1 MSKFEKSMDQ
11 ILDVTPKVIESTPVA
26 SVPAVVSEKPIS
38 DDIQKDYE
46 QSRENLQ
53 KIIAKGQLAIDDIL
67 AIARDTE
74 HPRAFEVAATML
86 KNVVDANKELLAIQ
100 KQLRDLRGE
109 NKKAEVSVD
118 KAIFVGTTADLLKMV
133 RSKDD

>member
-1 MSKFEKSMDQ
+1 
-11 ILDVTPKVIESTPVA
+11 
-26 SVPAVVSEKPIS
+26 
-38 DDIQKDYE
+38 
-46 QSRENLQ
+46 
-53 KIIAKGQLAIDDIL
+53 
-67 AIARDTE
+67 
-74 HPRAFEVAATML
+74 
-86 KNVVDANKELLAIQ
+86 LLAIQ

>member
-1 MSKFEKSMDQ
+1 MDQ
-11 ILDVTPKVIESTPVA
+11 ILDVTSKVIEPSPVA
-26 SVPAVVSEKPIS
+26 SVPAVVSEKPVS

-46 QSRENLQ
+46 QSRENL
-53 KIIAKGQLAIDDIL
+53 KNIISKGQLAIDDIL

-109 NKKAEVSVD
+109 NKKADVTVD

-133 RSKDD
+133 RNKDD

>member
-1 MSKFEKSMDQ
+1 MDQ
-11 ILDVTPKVIESTPVA
+11 ILDVTPKVIDSTPIMP
-26 SVPAVVSEKPIS
+26 VPAVVSEKPIS

>member
-1 MSKFEKSMDQ
+1 MDQ
-11 ILDVTPKVIESTPVA
+11 ILDVTSKVIEPSPVT
-26 SVPAVVSEKPIS
+26 SVPAVVSEKPVS

-46 QSRENLQ
+46 QSRENL
-53 KIIAKGQLAIDDIL
+53 KNIISKGQLAIDDIL

-109 NKKAEVSVD
+109 NKKADVTVD

-133 RSKDD
+133 RNKDD